1 MRGRGRLLAAGVVAA
16 ALLAACALGAPA
28 VARADEALLPG
39 PDDVGDPGL
48 SEEEVAQIAAP
59 ELDPTDEGAALP
71 GDEPV
76 GAELASRLDAFL
88 DEAFP
93 ACGMLGVAVAVVDAD
108 GVRYLRCLGDVTSED
123 RTFVV
128 GSLSKSMT
136 AVAVMQ
142 LAEEGLV
149 DLDGPA
155 CSYAPE
161 TGVPVSVTVRDLL
174 NQTSGFGYFESL
186 AGASVGESAGSFSYA
201 NANYDLLGRIVE
213 DVSGLGLG
221 TYLRERVF
229 SPLGMDDASAGDEPE
244 RAPRAEGHRS
254 WFGAWVADGFEHGE
268 GDDAWGGPAS
278 GYVRASVSDMA
289 AYLRMYL
296 NSGCAAPGGARVLS
310 AGSVH
315 RMIFSRV
322 PDPVGDTYYGMG
334 WTTYSWDDGELV
346 MSHDGQVENYVARM
360 CAIPGRDLGVVV
372 LADGNDEFGG
382 NEAFFSLADG
392 ATAIAVGGRADPAD
406 VVPPLGEHV
415 RYDVLYALAVLLCA
429 LPLAW
434 GALRRRRGS
443 RRAPRALPALLLH
456 MAAPVY
462 LLGVPPL
469 LTGMRWRDFAAF
481 YPDQALVLLA
491 CAILLLAGGLVG
503 LSGNARR
510 SGAQGVAAP
519 LDRLGGAGARVVG
532 AHEVGERL

>member
-1 MRGRGRLLAAGVVAA
+1 MAA
-16 ALLAACALGAPA
+16 ALLAACALGTPA

-48 SEEEVAQIAAP
+48 SEEEVAQIAEP

-93 ACGMLGVAVAVVDAD
+93 ACGMPGVAVAVVDAD

-254 WFGAWVADGFEHGE
+254 WFGMWAADGFEHRE

-296 NSGCAAPGGARVLS
+296 NSGEVAPGGARVLS
-310 AGSVH
+310 SRAVH

-322 PDPVGDTYYGMG
+322 PDPEGDTYYGMG
-334 WTTYSWDDGELV
+334 WTTYSWGDGELV

-360 CAIPGRDLGVVV
+360 CAIPGRDLAIVA
-372 LADGNDEFGG
+372 LADGSDEFGG

-392 ATAIAVGGRADPAD
+392 VTAIAVGGRADPAD
-406 VVPPLGEHV
+406 AAARPGEHA
-415 RYDVLYALAVLLCA
+415 RYDALYALAVLLSA

-434 GALRRRRGS
+434 GAVRRRRGS
-443 RRAPRALPALLLH
+443 RRPPRALPFLLLH

-462 LLGVPPL
+462 LLGAPPL
-469 LTGMRWRDFAAF
+469 LTGMRWRDFAAY
-481 YPDQALVLLA
+481 YPDQTLVLLA
-491 CAILLLAGGLVG
+491 CCILLLVGGLGG
-503 LSGNARR
+503 LPGMVRAMGRGRDAR
-510 SGAQGVAAP
+510 GA
-519 LDRLGGAGARVVG
+519 GGAGNAGGAR
-532 AHEVGERL
+532 

>member
-1 MRGRGRLLAAGVVAA
+1 MGRPGRAAAALVAA
-16 ALLAACALGAPA
+16 ALVAGCALGAPV

-39 PDDVGDPGL
+39 SDDVGEPGL
-48 SEEEVAQIAAP
+48 SEEEVARIGAP
-59 ELDPTDEGAALP
+59 ELDPTDEGAAMP

-76 GAELASRLDAFL
+76 GAELAARLDAFL
-88 DEAFP
+88 DTAFP
-93 ACGMLGVAVAVVDAD
+93 ACGMPGAAVAVVDAG

-123 RTFVV
+123 QTFVV

-142 LAEEGLV
+142 LVEEGLV
-149 DLDGPA
+149 DLDDPA
-155 CSYAPE
+155 CAYAPE
-161 TGVPVSVTVRDLL
+161 TGVPVAVTVRDLL
-174 NQTSGFGYFESL
+174 NQTSGFGYYESL
-186 AGASVGESAGSFSYA
+186 AGATVGESAGSFSYA

-221 TYLRERVF
+221 AYLRECVF

-254 WFGAWVADGFEHGE
+254 WFGAWAADGFEHGA
-268 GDDAWGGPAS
+268 GDDAWGGAAS

-289 AYLRMYL
+289 SYLRMYL
-296 NSGCAAPGGARVLS
+296 NSGEGVLS
-310 AGSVH
+310 AASIHQMV
-315 RMIFSRV
+315 FSRV
-322 PDPVGDTYYGMG
+322 RDPGGDTYYGMG

-360 CAIPGRDLGVVV
+360 CVIPGRNLGVVV
-372 LADGNDEFGG
+372 LADGNDEFGS

-392 ATAIAVGGRADPAD
+392 VTAIAVGGRVDPAD
-406 VVPPLGEHV
+406 VTPPLGEHV
-415 RYDVLYALAVLLCA
+415 RYDALYAAAVLLSA

-434 GALRRRRGS
+434 GAARRRRGG
-443 RRAPRALPALLLH
+443 RRDRRALPALLLH
-456 MAAPVY
+456 VAAPAY

-469 LTGMRWRDFAAF
+469 LVGMRWRDFAAF

-503 LSGNARR
+503 LSGGVSR
-510 SGAQGVAAP
+510 SG
-519 LDRLGGAGARVVG
+519 GGGCDARGARHAG
-532 AHEVGERL
+532 DAR